1 MKKITFL
8 QYLWKNGR
16 IFILFCFIFMPL
28 FTSLAA
34 YFAGEWLTEFNYVLL
49 VVYLIWIGS
58 VIGDYFKW
66 LRL

>member
-1 MKKITFL
+1 MKTTFWK
-8 QYLWKNGR
+8 YLLKNSR
-16 IFILFCFIFMPL
+16 ILLFFCFIFMPL

>member
-1 MKKITFL
+1 
-8 QYLWKNGR
+8 
-16 IFILFCFIFMPL
+16 MPL